1 MVTAPSGRI
10 SIQAL
15 GLNGSR
21 AAAACVAL
29 GSNAGR
35 YSPITRLAPA
45 AAPVLRNSRRLT
57 MAWLM
62 SHLWNAR
69 SAEPT
74 TGVTTASI
82 SRCFRRNFS
91 RRSFFGL
98 PEYGLLA
105 FALTPPLRRHSDPE
119 DRQPRVR
126 ASPYNPEDPAMLSHY
141 PFTPKLTRLGVA
153 ACGLAALAACGDNP
167 ISGPTLDPN
176 LSRVAGFSQL
186 KAALVEARNEA
197 NGGFN
202 LEMWAAVVD
211 RNGLVVA
218 VVFTGATSTDQW
230 PGSRV
235 IAAQKA
241 NTANEF
247 MVGKRIGGTNVFGG
261 GVALYNDHGTLIG
274 GLGVSGDA
282 SCADHNIAWKMRYNL
297 QLDHVPA
304 GVADGGKDDNIIY
317 DYVSGVST
325 SGFGHPECSDAATT
339 IGKALPTTHPI
350 GH

>member
-1 MVTAPSGRI
+1 M
-10 SIQAL
+10 L
-15 GLNGSR
+15 GLH
-21 AAAACVAL
+21 
-29 GSNAGR
+29 
-35 YSPITRLAPA
+35 P
-45 AAPVLRNSRRLT
+45 
-57 MAWLM
+57 
-62 SHLWNAR
+62 
-69 SAEPT
+69 
-74 TGVTTASI
+74 
-82 SRCFRRNFS
+82 FS
-91 RRSFFGL
+91 RH
-98 PEYGLLA
+98 A
-105 FALTPPLRRHSDPE
+105 
-119 DRQPRVR
+119 V
-126 ASPYNPEDPAMLSHY
+126 
-141 PFTPKLTRLGVA
+141 RLGLTLG
-153 ACGLAALAACGDNP
+153 GLAAAAACGDNP
-167 ISGPTLDPN
+167 ISGPTLDVN
-176 LSRVAGFSQL
+176 LSRVAGFEHL
-186 KAALVEARNEA
+186 KAALVEARKEA

-202 LEMWAAVVD
+202 LDMWAAVVD

-218 VVFTGATSTDQW
+218 VVFTGATATDQW

-241 NTANEF
+241 NTANAFSLPHLALSTANLYAASQPGGTLFGLQEANPTNEDVAYGGNASDYGTPRDF

-261 GVALYNDHGTLIG
+261 GVALYDADGTLVG

-317 DYVSGVST
+317 DYVTGVST